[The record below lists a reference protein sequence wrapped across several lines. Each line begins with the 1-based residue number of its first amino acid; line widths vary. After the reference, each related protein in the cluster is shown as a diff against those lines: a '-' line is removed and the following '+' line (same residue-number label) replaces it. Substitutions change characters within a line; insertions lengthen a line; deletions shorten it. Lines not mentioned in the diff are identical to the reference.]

1 MVKRKKYQIKNIIEI
16 EEYHDGRYGAP
27 GSRREKKKKPTKE
40 QMERVN
46 QYNKEKNARRR
57 LLKYFEPDRDWF
69 LTLTYRKEERPP
81 DMKTA
86 KLHFKRFLDVVRR
99 EYKKRGVTLY
109 WIRNIEN
116 TATNNWH
123 IHLVLSDIP
132 GMNILVLLKKAWPYG
147 RVKDPQQL
155 YERDQMRTLAAYVTK
170 SEKTK
175 KEYVPEGILDHRV
188 TEASYSTSRNM
199 QLPEPEPDLLL
210 RWKKEPYVKK
220 GYYLDKNTLF
230 EGINPVTGYK
240 YRHYTLVQIVRRE

>member
-27 GSRREKKKKPTKE
+27 GSRREKKKKATKE

-57 LLKYFEPDRDWF
+57 LLKYFEPERDWF

-132 GMNILVLLKKAWPYG
+132 DMNILVLLKKAWPYG

-170 SEKTK
+170 SEKTRTYA
-175 KEYVPEGILDHRV
+175 ESIRTAHD
-188 TEASYSTSRNM
+188 
-199 QLPEPEPDLLL
+199 
-210 RWKKEPYVKK
+210 
-220 GYYLDKNTLF
+220 
-230 EGINPVTGYK
+230 
-240 YRHYTLVQIVRRE
+240 RREAAGMVRNRVYWSERLTDRKPDRLEESLGSRSPT